1 MQVSV
6 RALAAH
12 ALGSVCGCSTLLP
25 FRVRLHSVVEAHAEG
40 KCALNAQEVKN
51 KRRRRK
57 KGRKG
62 MKIRQRR
69 MKRSRQ

>member
-1 MQVSV
+1 M
-6 RALAAH
+6 
-12 ALGSVCGCSTLLP
+12 
-25 FRVRLHSVVEAHAEG
+25 VEAHVEG

-57 KGRKG
+57 NGRKG